1 MLVLIGWRLPLT
13 VLTVVPDAEVIQR
26 GQALCL
32 EFRLAPRVEA
42 LGMLH
47 VFRRF
52 TTPRACEDGSVDM
65 LDQEGELLA
74 TAPESTW
81 RMMSTK
87 VVRAFCRPRRPSTPK
102 LELVGGEPK
111 VMPKCTPGREHG

>member
-1 MLVLIGWRLPLT
+1 LT

-26 GQALCL
+26 GQALYL

-42 LGMLH
+42 LGMLD

-87 VVRAFCRPRRPSTPK
+87 VARAFRRPRRPSTPK
-102 LELVGGEPK
+102 LELVGGDPQAASKPK
-111 VMPKCTPGREHG
+111 AIENK